1 MTVLKSFMRQRYLVS
16 LLSALSILTFVIIG
30 YVSFEH
36 TRMWSLT
43 NDQVSRSRMLLLS
56 YEKLISTAK
65 DAETGQRAYIITGD
79 SSFLKP
85 YLIAQ
90 EIQDNYLRQIDSLTA
105 SGNPTPQI
113 QTSLEKIHKLSR
125 RHQELLEYGI
135 KKINSGDTTGRIIYT
150 NMLQGKHLMDSL
162 RKEMSALEAEELDWL
177 HKREEQMDRSTS
189 VVKLTQSFGSLFGLS
204 LFIWVFL
211 LLGHHIRERKKAID
225 ELERHNDILESKVM
239 ERTSQLEV
247 SLQELGASNEELTTT
262 NEELNLSNS
271 AQEKLISEL
280 TRTQEQLKLAL
291 GISKMG
297 FWEWDMKTD
306 RVEISGG
313 VEALLDLQP
322 GDFYNKYEGKLKVLT
337 EKLIHPDDKLKL
349 PEATIQTALEN
360 NKDFNLECRVLLPG
374 GNLKWL
380 YVQGRVI
387 HNREG
392 TNTGILGTVTDIT
405 ERRLAGERIRESEER
420 FRIMA
425 DTAPVLIWM
434 ADTDAH
440 YTYFNKIWLDFT
452 GRTVE
457 QEMSQGWQEGIHPED
472 IQEYLHVYQTAFES
486 HEPFRIEYR
495 LRRADREY
503 RYILDEGVPRFTPDG
518 TFLGYIGCCIDIED
532 RKLAEQRNL
541 KSERLLQEIFE
552 ESTDALLLIHARSNH
567 IVNHNAQAADLFGFS
582 NKQMSREA
590 SLFSL
595 TKEPFSEEKK
605 KNIINRLKAR
615 KYWTEELEFKSR
627 TGREFWGSAAAT
639 LIAVEGGLFY
649 LVRVT
654 DITERRM
661 AVEAIEKA
669 LAIIEKDNLRKTAE
683 LEEAKALQLSMLP
696 QSPPLLD
703 NIEMAMYM
711 KTCTEVGGDY
721 YDYKMDEDGRITIAI
736 GDATGHGLKAGIVV
750 ATVKSYFQTL
760 ANQYDAV
767 ELLEQISLGIRNL
780 QIRSM
785 YMGLTIIKIDDRNIT
800 IASSGM
806 PPVYLFKQSLQ
817 EMQVISLKGLF
828 LGSEV
833 HRPYNHVDLRFEEGD
848 TLLVMSDGLPEL
860 FNKDRH
866 QLDYDR
872 VVERYTAS
880 VSLSAAG
887 IITSLNKLAEEWVDG
902 KSNEDDITLVVIK
915 AK

>member
-1 MTVLKSFMRQRYLVS
+1 MAGRD
-16 LLSALSILTFVIIG
+16 AL
-30 YVSFEH
+30 
-36 TRMWSLT
+36 
-43 NDQVSRSRMLLLS
+43 
-56 YEKLISTAK
+56 
-65 DAETGQRAYIITGD
+65 
-79 SSFLKP
+79 
-85 YLIAQ
+85 
-90 EIQDNYLRQIDSLTA
+90 
-105 SGNPTPQI
+105 
-113 QTSLEKIHKLSR
+113 
-125 RHQELLEYGI
+125 
-135 KKINSGDTTGRIIYT
+135 
-150 NMLQGKHLMDSL
+150 
-162 RKEMSALEAEELDWL
+162 
-177 HKREEQMDRSTS
+177 
-189 VVKLTQSFGSLFGLS
+189 
-204 LFIWVFL
+204 
-211 LLGHHIRERKKAID
+211 
-225 ELERHNDILESKVM
+225 
-239 ERTSQLEV
+239 
-247 SLQELGASNEELTTT
+247 
-262 NEELNLSNS
+262 
-271 AQEKLISEL
+271 
-280 TRTQEQLKLAL
+280 
-291 GISKMG
+291 
-297 FWEWDMKTD
+297 
-306 RVEISGG
+306 
-313 VEALLDLQP
+313 
-322 GDFYNKYEGKLKVLT
+322 
-337 EKLIHPDDKLKL
+337 
-349 PEATIQTALEN
+349 
-360 NKDFNLECRVLLPG
+360 
-374 GNLKWL
+374 
-380 YVQGRVI
+380 
-387 HNREG
+387 
-392 TNTGILGTVTDIT
+392 
-405 ERRLAGERIRESEER
+405 
-420 FRIMA
+420 
-425 DTAPVLIWM
+425 
-434 ADTDAH
+434 

-457 QEMSQGWQEGIHPED
+457 QEMGQGWQESIHPED
-472 IQEYLHVYQTAFES
+472 IQEYLHVYQTAFET
-486 HEPFRIEYR
+486 HEPFRVEYR
-495 LRRADREY
+495 LRRADGEY

-552 ESTDALLLIHARSNH
+552 ESADALLLIHARSNH

-703 NIEMAMYM
+703 SIEMAMYM

-760 ANQYDAV
+760 ANQYSAV

-780 QIRSM
+780 QIRGM
-785 YMGLTIIKIDDRNIT
+785 YMGLTIIKIDGRDIT

-806 PPVYLFKQSLQ
+806 PPVYLFKQNLQ
-817 EMQVISLKGLF
+817 EIQTISLKGLF
-828 LGSEV
+828 LGSTIY
-833 HRPYNHVDLRFEEGD
+833 RPYNYVNLCFEEGD

-860 FNKDRH
+860 FNKDRY
-866 QLDYDR
+866 QLDYER
-872 VVERYTAS
+872 VIERYAAS
-880 VSLSAAG
+880 VYLPAAD
-887 IITSLNKLAEEWVDG
+887 IITNLNKLAEEWVDG
-902 KSNEDDITLVVIK
+902 KPNEDDITLVVIK